1 MCFFITVKINNTCKI
16 LFKNLVEVIDVEFL
30 NVMEIV
36 RDIYKWLVIV
46 CNAEFDYFRGILW
59 LNN

>member
-1 MCFFITVKINNTCKI
+1 MCFFITVTINNTCKI

-36 RDIYKWLVIV
+36 RDMYKWLVIV
-46 CNAEFDYFRGILW
+46 CNAEFDYFRVILW

>member
-16 LFKNLVEVIDVEFL
+16 LFKNLVEVIDVECL

-36 RDIYKWLVIV
+36 RDMYKWLVIV
-46 CNAEFDYFRGILW
+46 CNAEFDYFRVIL
-59 LNN
+59 